1 MKDDLIS
8 RQAAIDALEDAGMTN
23 YLATGDF
30 YGIINALTVIKNIP
44 AVEKNGKWIVQING
58 WGDVYFECS
67 CCKEAVT
74 LIDGSP
80 KDNHYYYCPHCGARM
95 EE

>member
-1 MKDDLIS
+1 MNDDLIS
-8 RQAAIDALEDAGMTN
+8 RQAAIETLLDERLITAAAYIERMPTA
-23 YLATGDF
+23 
-30 YGIINALTVIKNIP
+30 
-44 AVEKNGKWIVQING
+44 EKKGTWIVQING